1 MDTFPTCLPISS
13 CELMTKEKMEE
24 SNLFVEYMNLYS
36 VDGNITAI
44 NGSQAVY
51 SCADGFKNKTLIG
64 DSVRFCQIDCK
75 WTGEEPICVG
85 IEY

>member
-1 MDTFPTCLPISS
+1 
-13 CELMTKEKMEE
+13 MTKENIEE
-24 SNLFVEYMNLYS
+24 SGLSVEYMNLYS

-44 NGSQAVY
+44 DGSQAIY

-64 DSVRFCQIDCK
+64 DSVRFCQIDGE

-85 IEY
+85 NE